1 MRLGILA
8 FLIIYIVWGSTFLA
22 IRYAVETIPPFLTAA
37 TRHLIAGAILL
48 AWAWRNGERPTR
60 EAWRA
65 GLVLGFL
72 FFLVGHGTLHWAE
85 QRIPSGVAALVIAT
99 EPVFVALMLPMFK
112 MGRRP
117 GLTSFVGLGLGAA
130 SVIVLF
136 QPDVTVGQGMIAGLL
151 AVLVGTVAWSLGIVL
166 SRKLQ
171 AGRDGAPDTSTMNAA
186 LPLICGAVMLLG
198 GSVLRGELYD
208 FHWTAVSRE
217 SFIGLMYRVF
227 FGSLVAF
234 TAYAWLLKHYPPTL
248 VATHAWVNPIV
259 AVLLGWLI
267 AGERISPSIAAS
279 TALAIAAIGLVQR
292 GEDSRTEQ
300 APVVAQTVPRPE
312 GEC

>member
-1 MRLGILA
+1 MRIQAILA

-37 TRHLIAGAILL
+37 TRHWIAGAILL
-48 AWAWRNGERPTR
+48 AWAWRNGERPSK

-72 FFLVGHGTLHWAE
+72 FLLVGHGTLHWAE
-85 QRIPSGVAALVIAT
+85 QKVPSGVAALVIAT
-99 EPVFVALMLPMFK
+99 EPIFVALMLPLFK
-112 MGRRP
+112 LGRRP
-117 GLTSFVGLGLGAA
+117 GLTTYLGLGLGAA

-136 QPDVTVGQGMIAGLL
+136 RPDVTAGQGMIAGLL
-151 AVLVGTVAWSLGIVL
+151 AVLLGSVSWAVGIVL

-171 AGRDGAPDTSTMNAA
+171 ARRDGAPDTSTMNAA

-198 GSVLRGELYD
+198 GAVLRGELHD

-217 SFIGLMYRVF
+217 SLSGLMFLIF

-248 VATHAWVNPIV
+248 VATHTYVNPIV
-259 AVLLGWLI
+259 AVLLGWAL
-267 AGERISPSIAAS
+267 AGEKLTGSILSSMALAV
-279 TALAIAAIGLVQR
+279 LAIALVNR
-292 GEDSRTEQ
+292 GTQVHESER
-300 APVVAQTVPRPE
+300 
-312 GEC
+312 

>member
-1 MRLGILA
+1 MRIQAILA

-37 TRHLIAGAILL
+37 TRHLIAGGFRR
-48 AWAWRNGERPTR
+48 AWGWRNGERPSK

-85 QRIPSGVAALVIAT
+85 QKIPSGVAALVIAT
-99 EPVFVALMLPMFK
+99 EPIFVALMLPLFQL
-112 MGRRP
+112 GRRP
-117 GLTSFVGLGLGAA
+117 GLTTYLGLGLGAA

-136 QPDVTVGQGMIAGLL
+136 RPDVTAGQGMIAGLL
-151 AVLVGTVAWSLGIVL
+151 AVLLGSVSWAVGIVL

-171 AGRDGAPDTSTMNAA
+171 ARRNGAPDTSAMNAA

-198 GSVLRGELYD
+198 GAVLRGELHD

-217 SFIGLMYRVF
+217 SFSGLMFLVF

-248 VATHAWVNPIV
+248 VATHTYVNPIV
-259 AVLLGWLI
+259 AVLLGWWV
-267 AGERISPSIAAS
+267 AGEKLTTSILLS
-279 TALAIAAIGLVQR
+279 MFLAISAIALVNR
-292 GEDSRTEQ
+292 GSQGT
-300 APVVAQTVPRPE
+300 
-312 GEC
+312 

>member
-1 MRLGILA
+1 MRTQGILA

-22 IRYAVETIPPFLTAA
+22 ISYAVETIPPFLTAA

-48 AWAWRNGERPTR
+48 AWAWWNGERPGK

-85 QRIPSGVAALVIAT
+85 QKVPSGVAALVIAT
-99 EPVFVALMLPMFK
+99 EPIFVALMLPLFT

-117 GLTSFVGLGLGAA
+117 GLTTYLGLGLGAA

-136 QPDVTVGQGMIAGLL
+136 RPDVTAGQGMIAGLL
-151 AVLVGTVAWSLGIVL
+151 AVILGSVSWAVGIVL

-171 AGRDGAPDTSTMNAA
+171 ARRNGAPDTSTMNAA
-186 LPLICGAVMLLG
+186 LPLICGAVLLLG
-198 GSVLRGELYD
+198 GAVLRGELHD

-217 SFIGLMYRVF
+217 SFSGLMFLVF

-248 VATHAWVNPIV
+248 VATHTYVNPIV
-259 AVLLGWLI
+259 AVLLGWLF
-267 AGERISPSIAAS
+267 AGERISPSIVAS

-292 GEDSRTEQ
+292 GEDSRTERTGK
-300 APVVAQTVPRPE
+300 ATHHK
-312 GEC
+312 G

>member
-48 AWAWRNGERPTR
+48 AWAWRNGERTTR

-217 SFIGLMYRVF
+217 SFIGLMYLVF